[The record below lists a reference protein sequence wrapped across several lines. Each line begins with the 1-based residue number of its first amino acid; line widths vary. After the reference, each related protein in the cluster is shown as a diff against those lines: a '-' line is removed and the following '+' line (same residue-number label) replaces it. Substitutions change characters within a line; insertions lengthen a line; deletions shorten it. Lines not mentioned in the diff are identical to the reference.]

1 MDYFFVKLSMKKKF
15 LSMNKSKNKI
25 FDLILF
31 RKVMRFSRPYKFIYY
46 LLIFSAISL
55 SIFSTI
61 SPYLLK
67 LVIDDYIVPKNY
79 DGFRFIIF
87 LMFLILVFEVIFQ
100 FIFIYYANWFGQKI
114 IKDIRVVLFK
124 KILNFKMSY
133 FDNTPV
139 GRLVTRS
146 VSDIEVIASIFSQGL
161 FMIVADFLKM
171 GFVVII
177 MLVLNWQLSLIV
189 FSILPIIIYA
199 TKIFQKSMKRAFE
212 DVRTQVANLNSFVQE
227 RINGIKIVKLFSRE
241 NIDYK
246 IFNEINNKHKKA
258 WLKTVWYN
266 SIFFP
271 VAEISTSVTIGLLV
285 WYGGLQAS
293 LSGAISIGTI
303 FLFIRMS
310 QMLFQPLR
318 QIADKFNTLQMGMVA
333 ANRVF
338 NIIEKENKNIKNGKT
353 EKLNIK
359 GSIEIKNLFFSYTE
373 KEEVLKGINFSAK
386 PGEKVAIVG
395 STGAGKSTIINLI
408 SRFYEFKNGDILID
422 DISIKKFKLQSLRR
436 NIALVLQDVFLFADT
451 IHNNI
456 SLFDP
461 SISRKQ
467 IIKAAKDIGV
477 HDFINSL
484 PNNYDYNVKE
494 RGVMLS
500 SGQRQLIAFLRAYV
514 TNPSILI
521 LDEAT
526 SSIDANSEELI
537 QRATSKISE
546 GKTSIIIAH
555 RLSTIRN
562 ADKIIVLDKGNII
575 EVGDHSSLIA
585 NKSGFYYNL
594 FTTQYAENKR
604 IKEISLS

>member
-408 SRFYEFKNGDILID
+408 SRFYEFKNGDIFID
-422 DISIKKFKLQSLRR
+422 DVSIKKFKLQSLRR
-436 NIALVLQDVFLFADT
+436 NIAIVLQDVFLFADT

-456 SLFDP
+456 SLFDE

>member
-1 MDYFFVKLSMKKKF
+1 MKNKF
-15 LSMNKSKNKI
+15 LSMNKPKNKI
-25 FDLILF
+25 FDLMLF
-31 RKVMRFSRPYKFIYY
+31 RKLMRFSKPYKFIYY

-212 DVRTQVANLNSFVQE
+212 DVRSQVANLNSFVQE

-338 NIIEKENKNIKNGKT
+338 NIIEKENKNIKNGKI

-373 KEEVLKGINFSAK
+373 KEEVLKGINFLAK

-537 QRATSKISE
+537 QRATGKISE

-594 FTTQYAENKR
+594 FTTQYAEKNR
-604 IKEISLS
+604 IKETSLS